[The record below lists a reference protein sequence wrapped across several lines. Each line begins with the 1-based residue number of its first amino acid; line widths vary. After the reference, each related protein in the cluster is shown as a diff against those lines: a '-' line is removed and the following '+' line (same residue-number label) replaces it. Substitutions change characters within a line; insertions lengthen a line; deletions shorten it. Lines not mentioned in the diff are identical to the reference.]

1 MLEKKEFLSKN
12 NFDLMRLLLAL
23 TVCLVHSYDLSGFEE
38 LHLVT
43 SVFSSSVAVK
53 SFFVISG
60 FLIFSSFEK
69 SKSIASFAKKRIL
82 RIYPAYF
89 FVIISS
95 SFLLY
100 FVSPFDFYAYFNLD
114 WFKYLFYN
122 ILFMGFMKPN
132 LPGVFDTNK
141 FVAVNGALWTLKVEI
156 MFYFTVPL
164 LVSLFSK
171 FSKHVVILVVY
182 FMSVIY
188 ALALAKA
195 SFIYQS
201 SLYDELSRQL
211 PGQMSYFISGAAFFY
226 YMNFFERWKNL
237 ALILAL
243 SVFAFNYLYPLPF
256 LYPFALA
263 TVVIYFVMFS
273 HIVDCGKYGDFS
285 YGVYIIHYPLIQIL
299 LSTGLFSG
307 KPLLF
312 LCTTILSTL
321 FLSYFMWHMVEK
333 RFLSRDNHYVSDS
346 V

>member
-1 MLEKKEFLSKN
+1 M
-12 NFDLMRLLLAL
+12 
-23 TVCLVHSYDLSGFEE
+23 
-38 LHLVT
+38 
-43 SVFSSSVAVK
+43 FSSSVAVK

-69 SKSIASFAKKRIL
+69 SKSIASFARKRFL
-82 RIYPAYF
+82 RIYPGYI
-89 FVIISS
+89 FVIVSS

-100 FVSPFDFYAYFNLD
+100 FVSSCDFYAYFNLD
-114 WFKYLFYN
+114 WFKYVFYN
-122 ILFMGFMKPN
+122 ILFLGFMKPS

-141 FVAVNGALWTLKVEI
+141 IGAVNGALWTLKVEV
-156 MFYFTVPL
+156 MFYFTVPF

-182 FMSVIY
+182 FISVIY
-188 ALALAKA
+188 AIVLSKA
-195 SFIYQS
+195 SFLYQS

-226 YMNFFERWKNL
+226 YFDFFERWKNL
-237 ALILAL
+237 ALAIGL
-243 SVFAFNYLYPLPF
+243 SVLAFNYFYPLPI

-285 YGVYIIHYPLIQIL
+285 YGVYIIHYPLIQVL
-299 LSTGLFSG
+299 LCCGLFIGRPS
-307 KPLLF
+307 LF

-321 FLSYFMWHMVEK
+321 LLSYFMWHMVEK